1 MYNLRPRNR
10 RGPPPDPQPATRR
23 ATQQPRTGRTT
34 ANRGSTQQPRT
45 VENTATR
52 GIYTPGTADHF
63 PTKKCGRVNCKM
75 CSILDTSSTFKSTV
89 THRVYSVCNL
99 QKPNKKEPFPIL
111 TCSTCNTIYLLTCQS
126 CFLQY
131 VGQTIVSISKR
142 TSEHKSDFKVK
153 NTIIAQH
160 FRSGPCKGAKF
171 SMQVIEKWDGNGREP
186 GGKMCEIEQSK
197 RIKETEWMLKLRTI
211 YPYGLNEK

>member
-52 GIYTPGTADHF
+52 GIYTPGTADQF

-89 THRVYSVCNL
+89 THRIYSVCNL
-99 QKPNKKEPFPIL
+99 QKPTKKEPFPIL

-131 VGQTIVSISKR
+131 VGQTIVKISI
-142 TSEHKSDFKVK
+142 
-153 NTIIAQH
+153 
-160 FRSGPCKGAKF
+160 
-171 SMQVIEKWDGNGREP
+171 
-186 GGKMCEIEQSK
+186 
-197 RIKETEWMLKLRTI
+197 
-211 YPYGLNEK
+211 